1 MADEKENKE
10 SLSEKGD
17 EIKDEVKEAQN
28 VGAQEQAAVDAAED
42 LKQQLDQMSERY
54 LRLMAE
60 FDNFK
65 KRVSRDYERLVET
78 ANEKVLGEMIEVR
91 ETFER
96 ALKSSEPCDNCK
108 GIMDGIKLIYSKFDS
123 VLIKN
128 GLESFTEVG
137 DVFDPQLH
145 DAMMKVPNEKIPEDS
160 IAEIYQKGYRLNGRV
175 LKHAKVIVSS
185 GSPTQEK
192 N

>member
-17 EIKDEVKEAQN
+17 EIKNEVKEAQ
-28 VGAQEQAAVDAAED
+28 GADAEEQATVDAAED

-65 KRVSRDYERLVET
+65 KRVCRDYERLVET
-78 ANEKVLGEMIEVR
+78 ANEKVIGEMVEVR

-96 ALKSSEPCDNCK
+96 ALRSSES
-108 GIMDGIKLIYSKFDS
+108 GDGCTGVVDGMKLIYAKFDS
-123 VLIKN
+123 ILTKN
-128 GLESFTEVG
+128 GLESFAEVG
-137 DVFDPQLH
+137 DTFDPQLH

-160 IAEIYQKGYRLNGRV
+160 IAEIYEKGYRLNGRV
-175 LKHAKVIVSS
+175 FKHAKVIVSS
-185 GSPTQEK
+185 GSPAQKK

>member
-17 EIKDEVKEAQN
+17 EIKNEVKEAQ
-28 VGAQEQAAVDAAED
+28 GADAEEQATVDAAED

-78 ANEKVLGEMIEVR
+78 ANEKVIGEMVEVR

-96 ALKSSEPCDNCK
+96 ALRSSEPCDNCK

-185 GSPTQEK
+185 GSPAQEK